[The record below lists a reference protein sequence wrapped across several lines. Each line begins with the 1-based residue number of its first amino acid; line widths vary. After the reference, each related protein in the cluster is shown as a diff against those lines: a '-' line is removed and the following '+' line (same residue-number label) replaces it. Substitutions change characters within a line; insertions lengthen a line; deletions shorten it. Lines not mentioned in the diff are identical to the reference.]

1 MRTALHIEPID
12 IHNELCSVFG
22 DQVPTLRTIER
33 WSKSFREG
41 REEVE
46 DEPRSGRP
54 ITETISANI
63 VKVQNLIHDDPYSTI
78 DEIRVQTGLSH
89 GTIERIISD
98 HLKLKKITARY
109 VPHRLTDFQRA
120 ERVRICQENLAKFA
134 QGTWRLCDV
143 VTGDGSWFYHKQIG
157 RKSSNAARV
166 GSGDPPPT
174 LVRRSRFAPRTLFC
188 IFFKSTGPLLIHS
201 VERGQTIL
209 ITNITSIIVCS
220 QLLTKSETND
230 PPLVLME
237 SNFTM
242 IMGNRIFIKMY

>member
-98 HLKLKKITARY
+98 HLKLKK
-109 VPHRLTDFQRA
+109 
-120 ERVRICQENLAKFA
+120 
-134 QGTWRLCDV
+134 
-143 VTGDGSWFYHKQIG
+143 
-157 RKSSNAARV
+157 
-166 GSGDPPPT
+166 
-174 LVRRSRFAPRTLFC
+174 
-188 IFFKSTGPLLIHS
+188 LLHDMF
-201 VERGQTIL
+201 L
-209 ITNITSIIVCS
+209 IV
-220 QLLTKSETND
+220 
-230 PPLVLME
+230 
-237 SNFTM
+237 
-242 IMGNRIFIKMY
+242 